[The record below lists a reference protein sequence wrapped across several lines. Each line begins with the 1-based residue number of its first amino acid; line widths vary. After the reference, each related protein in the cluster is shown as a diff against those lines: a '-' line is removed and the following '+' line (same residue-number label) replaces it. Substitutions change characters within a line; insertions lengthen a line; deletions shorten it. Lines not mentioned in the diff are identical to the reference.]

1 MFVTFITISFFFS
14 NRCSNLT
21 TIEILVLLSWI
32 PASKEF
38 CKQRADKNINK
49 SSITMIILAIQI
61 GGQKCLVYESYL
73 FNISKMDLGHPVINS
88 LNNHS
93 LCGKIQAKI
102 LTPNSDYPTHLV
114 WYFFNFQ
121 SSHVILTS
129 FWTSMAWTHHSPM
142 SITQH

>member
-1 MFVTFITISFFFS
+1 MAITQKLCISDPILVKSKCFWQWNIYLKNCKQTADKNV
-14 NRCSNLT
+14 NRCSIPLT
-21 TIEILVLLSWI
+21 T
-32 PASKEF
+32 
-38 CKQRADKNINK
+38 
-49 SSITMIILAIQI
+49 LALPI